1 MQLFLVIAELA
12 KRSPIIIQNSS
23 NPPSRKNLDLRPYDH
38 ATDRTRCYF
47 SHAWSTVP
55 RSHQRHGFVQ
65 QSSGQCTELQV
76 GRLGFQSWPGQ
87 GVMPLRRA
95 GKKMRARLLG
105 LAKSIYQILHVVL
118 PFVSL
123 LFSISFLLLFHV
135 CVITCNLI
143 WLNFTKTACN
153 SLQSGYGS
161 QPKGNSLSYPW
172 WVDNIPPIRSP
183 EGIHHMFGESRI
195 LVVFFY
201 HNYDYLLFVH

>member
-1 MQLFLVIAELA
+1 MQLLLVIAELA
-12 KRSPIIIQNSS
+12 KHSPIIIKNSS
-23 NPPSRKNLDLRPYDH
+23 NPSSRKNLDLPLYD
-38 ATDRTRCYF
+38 RLYKM
-47 SHAWSTVP
+47 STVL
-55 RSHQRHGFVQ
+55 RAHQRHGFVQ
-65 QSSGQCTELQV
+65 QSSGQCTELRV

-87 GVMPLRRA
+87 GVMPLRHA
-95 GKKMRARLLG
+95 GKKMRAQLLG

-123 LFSISFLLLFHV
+123 LFYISFLLLFHV

-143 WLNFTKTACN
+143 WLNFTKTACS

-183 EGIHHMFGESRI
+183 EGIHHMFGELRI

-201 HNYDYLLFVH
+201 HNYDYLLFGH